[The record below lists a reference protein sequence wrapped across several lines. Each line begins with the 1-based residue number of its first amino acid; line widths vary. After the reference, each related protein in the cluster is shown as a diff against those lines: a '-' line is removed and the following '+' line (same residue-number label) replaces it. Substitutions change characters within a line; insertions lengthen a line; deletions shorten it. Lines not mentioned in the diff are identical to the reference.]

1 MKRRMVLAAG
11 LALPAV
17 TRAQAQDYPGRPVS
31 MVVAFP
37 PGGQA
42 DVVAR
47 PVAAGLERLWHQPV
61 PVVNRAGAA
70 GEIGNAF
77 VARAAPDGLT
87 LLMALSSLAILPE
100 AARLLG
106 RPPAYEL
113 DQLTPVALFTAD
125 PTILVVP
132 AAAPWRTLEG
142 IPRRCEAPAGGD
154 QLFLLRQL
162 LGAACADGDADH
174 GGRGRS
180 AACALPGRWAGAD
193 RVARRPGAGAG
204 LRPAARSRRISGTAG
219 CGRWRAGAHGDWP
232 ATTRCRP

>member
-132 AAAPWRTLEG
+132 AAAPWRTLEEFLADAK
-142 IPRRCEAPAGGD
+142 RRP
-154 QLFLLRQL
+154 
-162 LGAACADGDADH
+162 
-174 GGRGRS
+174 GRS
-180 AACALPGRWAGAD
+180 AIPPPATI
-193 RVARRPGAGAG
+193 RR
-204 LRPAARSRRISGTAG
+204 
-219 CGRWRAGAHGDWP
+219 CMCRWR
-232 ATTRCRP
+232 C